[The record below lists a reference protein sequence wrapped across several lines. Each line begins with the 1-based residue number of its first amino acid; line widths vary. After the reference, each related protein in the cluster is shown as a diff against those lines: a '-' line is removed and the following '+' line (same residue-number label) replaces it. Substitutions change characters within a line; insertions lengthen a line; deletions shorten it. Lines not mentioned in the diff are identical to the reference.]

1 MTKRNA
7 QRPGNEIGKNELF
20 SISFFLFFFL
30 PKSSTVNQN
39 LLSNKDAGFYALFTC
54 KMELKAHGIIKDKIY
69 MQR

>member
-7 QRPGNEIGKNELF
+7 QRPGNEIGKKELF
-20 SISFFLFFFL
+20 SIFFPFFFL
-30 PKSSTVNQN
+30 ANSSTVNQN

-54 KMELKAHGIIKDKIY
+54 KLELKAQGIIKDKIY